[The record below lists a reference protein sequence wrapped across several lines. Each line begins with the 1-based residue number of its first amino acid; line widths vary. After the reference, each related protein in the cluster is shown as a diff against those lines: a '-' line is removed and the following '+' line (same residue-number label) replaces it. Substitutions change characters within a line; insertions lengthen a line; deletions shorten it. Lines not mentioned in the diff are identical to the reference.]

1 MSTDLAER
9 RRRRGLTQ
17 AELAHRSGV
26 PQPNISAHETGRR
39 PLGPV
44 QLDRVLAALRPL
56 PSEALRE
63 HRDEILDIVRA
74 HGGRTVRVFGST
86 AAGSD
91 TPDSDLDLLVDTAP
105 GTSLVDVMRMELDLE
120 DLLEVRVDIVH
131 DDGRGPVV
139 ESARATARPL

>member
-1 MSTDLAER
+1 M
-9 RRRRGLTQ
+9 
-17 AELAHRSGV
+17 
-26 PQPNISAHETGRR
+26 
-39 PLGPV
+39 
-44 QLDRVLAALRPL
+44 
-56 PSEALRE
+56 RE
-63 HRDEILDIVRA
+63 HRDEIVDIVRA

-91 TPDSDLDLLVDTAP
+91 TQDSDLDLLVDTAP